1 MSLSSGLNA
10 GVAGLSVN
18 ATRLAA
24 ISDNIA
30 NSNTNGYRKTDVDFS
45 SLVTASSGGSFTAGG
60 VTVSTFRNV
69 AQAGPIITSSSGTDI
84 AVAGSG
90 LLPVSP
96 ISEIDQPSTQRSF
109 QMTATGSFRQNEDG
123 FLVTPGGLALTGW
136 PTLSDGTLA
145 TSVSRDS
152 PSSLEP
158 VRLSAFLTAS
168 DRTTQID
175 LGVNL
180 PAIETL
186 STGLGNP
193 VESPIEYFDALGLNH
208 QLRIVYTPVVPA
220 TGSSNQWLVSFFD
233 SATAEATGGTG
244 LVGEF
249 DVTFD
254 GVGNGAGAVTSV
266 TAAATNPVD
275 PQGPGTTAAFSAAD
289 GDVTLNVPDGPLS
302 VQLISSSLRAGLS
315 QLAAEFTP
323 NGLSKNGAPAGNLA
337 SLEFSPDGILSG
349 VYDTGQRRA
358 LFQIPLATVPNPNGL
373 AALDNQAFEIS
384 STSGDVFFFDAGAG
398 PAGEIVGFAL
408 QQSTVDVAEEL
419 TDMIVTQ
426 RAFSSN
432 ATVIRTVDEMLQ
444 ETTNLKR

>member
-60 VTVSTFRNV
+60 VKVTTFRDV
-69 AQAGPIITSSSGTDI
+69 ASAGALITSNSSTDI

-90 LLPVSP
+90 LLPVTPVS
-96 ISEIDQPSTQRSF
+96 SADQTGGQRPF
-109 QMTATGSFRQNEDG
+109 MMVATGSFRQNQDG

-136 PTLSDGTLA
+136 PTLADGTLA
-145 TSVSRDS
+145 TAVSRDS
-152 PSSLEP
+152 PTSLEP
-158 VRLSAFLTAS
+158 VRLSAFLTAADS
-168 DRTTQID
+168 TTRIE

-180 PAIETL
+180 PADETIAGAVG
-186 STGLGNP
+186 TP
-193 VESPIEYFDALGLNH
+193 IESPIEYFDAIGIKN
-208 QLRIVYTPVVPA
+208 QMRIVYTPVIPA
-220 TGSSNQWLVSFFD
+220 TGISNQWTVSFFD
-233 SATAEATGGTG
+233 SASTAPG
-244 LVGEF
+244 LVAEF
-249 DVTFD
+249 DLTFD
-254 GVGNGAGAVTSV
+254 GTRTGAGTLLSAVPS
-266 TAAATNPVD
+266 ASNPAD
-275 PQGPGTTAAFSAAD
+275 PQGAGTTAVFDPATGAM
-289 GDVTLNVPDGPLS
+289 TLNVPDGPIE
-302 VQLISSSLRAGLS
+302 VQLVSNALGAGLS
-315 QLAAEFTP
+315 QLAAPFTP

-337 SLEFSPDGILSG
+337 SLEFSREGILSG

-358 LFQIPLATVPNPNGL
+358 IYQIPLATVPNPNGL
-373 AALDNQAFEIS
+373 NALDNQAFEIS
-384 STSGDVFFFDAGAG
+384 SSSGDVFFFDAGPG
-398 PAGEIVGFAL
+398 PAGEVVGFAL

>member
-18 ATRLAA
+18 STRLAA

-45 SLVTASSGGSFTAGG
+45 SLVTAGNGGKFTAGG
-60 VTVSTFRNV
+60 VSVSTFRNV
-69 AQAGPIITSSSGTDI
+69 ASSGALITSSLPTDI
-84 AVAGSG
+84 AVAGNG
-90 LLPVSP
+90 LLPVTP
-96 ISEIDQPSTQRSF
+96 VSEAAEPAAQRSF
-109 QMTATGSFRQNEDG
+109 QMVPTGSFRQNEDG

-145 TSVSRDS
+145 TTVSRDS
-152 PSSLEP
+152 PASLEM
-158 VRLSAFLTAS
+158 VQLSAFLTAADS
-168 DRTTQID
+168 TTEIQ

-180 PAIETL
+180 PAEETQA
-186 STGLGNP
+186 GALGTAI
-193 VESPIEYFDALGLNH
+193 ESPIEYFDAIGLNN

-220 TGSSNQWLVSFFD
+220 TGISNQWTISFFD
-233 SATAEATGGTG
+233 SATTAGTG
-244 LVGEF
+244 LVAEF
-249 DVTFD
+249 DLTFD
-254 GVGNGAGAVTSV
+254 GSRAGAGALLSATP
-266 TAAATNPVD
+266 AATNPAD
-275 PQGPGTTAAFSAAD
+275 PQGVGTTASFDA
-289 GDVTLNVPDGPLS
+289 VTGEITLHVLDGPIE
-302 VQLISSSLRAGLS
+302 VQVQSNVSGAGIS
-315 QLAAEFTP
+315 QLAAPFTP
-323 NGLSKNGAPAGNLA
+323 NGLSKNGSPAGNLD
-337 SLEFSPDGILSG
+337 SLFFDRDGILSG

-358 LFQIPLATVPNPNGL
+358 LFQIPLATVANPNGL
-373 AALDNQAFEIS
+373 TALDNQAFEIS
-384 STSGDVFFFDAGAG
+384 ADSGDVFFFDAGPG
-398 PAGEIVGFAL
+398 PAGEVVGFAL